1 MTDLALAR
9 WAQRPASP
17 SGLGLAAMM
26 RPARDRLGFSALV
39 VALGVTL
46 ALVTAPARA
55 EMRVASVV
63 APPAVAEGAS
73 VPFIV
78 SVDPPPDHR
87 TDVLVHLSQVGAGVS
102 GDDLGRRSLAVG
114 PAGYAHL
121 AVPTADDGAVGA
133 DGRLRAVLIGDGHT
147 HVVSRKAG
155 TATVQV
161 RDGGSGLGRGA
172 DAPVIS
178 LTAPLSVAEG
188 ADVVVV
194 LSASP
199 LPQDP
204 LTVELAV
211 RERGP
216 LAAEAASE
224 DVEETRRT
232 LTLGRDGFAQAVL
245 ATEDDDF
252 ADTDRLMVVEALP
265 SSTGAYSVSHS
276 AALARIIV
284 LDDDWTHA
292 SSPYPTLSIVAP
304 SIAYSDGGATFI
316 VTANPPPPLG
326 QSMTVPLR
334 FAHESMV
341 VEEGEGG
348 ENPLLFQ
355 QTGGAG
361 IVVPVP
367 LDPDT
372 PVIELHEDGVAYV
385 SFAGSLAAGARQGL
399 VSAAI
404 VSSADGAY
412 RVSEAHGLASVRVFP
427 ADGGPTRPLP
437 AVSIQAPES
446 SFEGES
452 ARFLLFADPAPLPSE
467 SLSVTVRLSQ
477 VGRASVTG
485 PDGCLDDGRSLCPVE
500 IGDDGWGMLEI
511 STVDDTEPSNGARLT
526 ATVVEPADAA
536 YRPAAAASQRSAT
549 VRIIEDDGE
558 PPPLPEVAVTAP
570 NEIGEGGEA
579 RFLLTANPPPDE
591 PLPVRLAITSSGDHV
606 ADEHIGLVGAGTG
619 REPLSIAATGSAA
632 GSAEWPVPT
641 RGDDGQRGANGWV
654 RAQLLRDDAD
664 PYRIAG
670 ADSAQVRIRDN
681 GASPATPRLSIAA
694 PRDLGEG
701 GSATF
706 LLSAVPPP
714 ASPLPVS
721 VVVRGSGGEYLA
733 DGYDDPELCSVDP
746 QQCSVERSVTIPV
759 TGAVTLRLA
768 TTDDEENLGGGV
780 LTAVIQASGAS
791 PPTYQI
797 ASGRASVRIQD
808 DDPAGL
814 PPAPLPPKFS
824 VRPAVSRALAGSHAH
839 FLLTADRPF
848 DTNDRNQLPRV
859 RMVIRAEAEQAIDPD
874 RQRLLPL
881 TSTGGCDLS
890 AGGAGRDYAG
900 LRDAGLAIPAG
911 AVYLCVPVEAGDGAV
926 TVTLGDTFDN
936 DNYGTVAPVSAR
948 IAVYGDE
955 PAAPAPLVSV
965 IGPAAVAAGAVAG
978 FVVSYT
984 DPPEDD
990 TLDIRVRLSGA
1001 VDGVERLR
1009 LPARGQVHFSVV
1021 VPASGGAEHLT
1032 ATLVEPLDVSADGY
1046 YRADPNRSSA
1056 RVAVVHGDAPL
1067 PAVSIAAPPTVA
1079 RGGTT
1084 AFLLSVAP
1092 APLQPIAATVASN
1105 AWRRIVPI
1113 DQRGVAL
1120 LAVRADGESPY
1131 EVDGVL
1137 AGCLDDDPAGLY
1149 RLAGAGEACAR
1160 IEIIE
1165 PNAQALGITKVSLTA
1180 PPAVGGG
1187 SQATLLLSA
1196 DPPPGPSGVHV
1207 PVSLT
1212 AVSGRSGG
1220 LLPGETGRR
1229 TQFIGPDGIA
1239 FLRVRTQNEAGRF
1252 TATIPAASGQDRY
1265 LRDEAGHLV
1274 EVAVRAVGEGAA
1286 WLPTVAIA
1294 PGPTAIEG
1302 DVVEFT
1308 VASAPPTPGLVV
1320 GYRQSGGVADGVSG
1334 QVVLNERGRAVVRA
1348 DTMDDGRSGPDQAV
1362 TITLLSGDE
1371 HRLEVGGAT
1380 ATVRV
1385 ADDDAPAGAP
1395 RLSLGSAAHAVE
1407 GAPARFVLTADPPP
1421 KAPAVVALE
1430 IGQYGG
1436 VVADS
1441 RLGAM
1446 RLTLPASGYV
1456 RFSVPTLGNA
1466 VAGSGG
1472 KVTAEIAAPV
1482 RGLRIDPARS
1492 QASVAVVDDDGLSRS
1507 LPAVSLLAPSAAL
1520 ARAKFDLDI
1529 VADRRSPNRRLRV
1542 RVCLEGAGSFDPRSA
1557 VSHRWVRLDG
1567 NGQATLPLWFGE
1579 PDGGRGLAQFA
1590 ADCPAANVD
1599 AGAVASGE
1607 RQVVVRIAPAEGYRA
1622 APSGSAA
1629 AVAVYKPAGLEDGG

>member
-1 MTDLALAR
+1 MTGLALAR

-26 RPARDRLGFSALV
+26 RPARDRFGFSALV
-39 VALGVTL
+39 AALGVAL

-87 TDVLVHLSQVGAGVS
+87 TDVLVHLSQVGAGAS

-121 AVPTADDGAVGA
+121 AVPTADDGTVGG

-147 HVVSRKAG
+147 HVVSRTAG

-199 LPQDP
+199 LPQEP

-232 LTLGRDGFAQAVL
+232 LTLGRDGFAQAAL
-245 ATEDDDF
+245 ATENDNF

-276 AALARIIV
+276 AALARIAV

-326 QSMTVPLR
+326 QPLEIPLR
-334 FAHESMV
+334 IAHESME
-341 VEEGEGG
+341 VEAGEDG
-348 ENPLLFQ
+348 ENPLPFQ

-361 IVVPVP
+361 IIVPVP
-367 LDPDT
+367 LDPGT

-385 SFAGSLAAGARQGL
+385 SFTGSLAAGATQGL

-404 VSSADGAY
+404 ASSADGAY

-446 SFEGES
+446 SFEGEP

-467 SLSVTVRLSQ
+467 PVSVTVRLSQ
-477 VGRASVTG
+477 VGRASVSG
-485 PDGCLDDGRSLCPVE
+485 PGGCLDDGRDLCSVV
-500 IGDDGWGMLEI
+500 IGESGWGMLEI
-511 STVDDTEPSNGARLT
+511 STVDDTEPSNDTRLT

-549 VRIIEDDGE
+549 VRIIEDDGQ

-579 RFLLTANPPPDE
+579 RFLLTANPPPEE

-619 REPLSIAATGSAA
+619 REPLSIASTGSAA
-632 GSAEWPVPT
+632 GLVEWRVPT
-641 RGDDGQRGANGWV
+641 RSDDGERGANGWV

-670 ADSAQVRIRDN
+670 VGSAQVRIRDN
-681 GASPATPRLSIAA
+681 GASPATPRLSVAA
-694 PRDLGEG
+694 PLAVGEG

-714 ASPLPVS
+714 ASPLPVT
-721 VVVRGSGGEYLA
+721 VVVRGSGGEYLTG
-733 DGYDDPELCSVDP
+733 GYDDPQQCSVDP
-746 QQCSVERSVTIPV
+746 QQCSVERSVDIPV

-797 ASGRASVRIQD
+797 ALGRASVRIQD

-814 PPAPLPPKFS
+814 PAAPVPPKFS
-824 VRPAVSRALAGSHAH
+824 VRPAVSRALAGTHAH

-848 DTNDRNQLPRV
+848 DTSDRDQLPRV
-859 RMVIRAEAEQAIDPD
+859 RMVIRAEGEQTIDLD

-881 TSTGGCDLS
+881 TDGTGGCDLL
-890 AGGAGRDYAG
+890 AGGTGPDYAG
-900 LRDAGLAIPAG
+900 LRDAGLAIPSG

-955 PAAPAPLVSV
+955 PAAPAPLVAV

-984 DPPEDD
+984 DPPDDD
-990 TLDIRVRLSGA
+990 TLDIRLRLSGA

-1032 ATLVEPLDVSADGY
+1032 ATLVEPLDATADGY
-1046 YRADPNRSSA
+1046 YRTDPNRGSA

-1084 AFLLSVAP
+1084 AFLLSAAP
-1092 APLQPIAATVASN
+1092 APRQPIAAAVASN

-1149 RLAGAGEACAR
+1149 RLAGTGAACAR
-1160 IEIIE
+1160 IKIIE
-1165 PNAQALGITKVSLTA
+1165 PNAQALGVTKVSLTA

-1196 DPPPGPSGVHV
+1196 DPPPGPSGLHV
-1207 PVSLT
+1207 PVNLT

-1220 LLPGETGRR
+1220 LLPGEAGSR

-1252 TATIPAASGQDRY
+1252 AASIPAASGQDRY

-1274 EVAVRAVGEGAA
+1274 EVAVRAVGDGVA

-1320 GYRQSGGVADGVSG
+1320 GYRQSGGVADGSSG

-1348 DTMDDGRSGPDQAV
+1348 DTMDDGQSGPDQAV
-1362 TITLLSGDE
+1362 TITLLSGDG

-1395 RLSLGSAAHAVE
+1395 RLSLGFAAHAVE

-1441 RLGAM
+1441 RLGVM

-1456 RFSVPTLGNA
+1456 RFSVPTLDNA

-1507 LPAVSLLAPSAAL
+1507 LPVVSLLAPSAAL

-1599 AGAVASGE
+1599 AGALASGE

-1622 APSGSAA
+1622 ADSGSAA
-1629 AVAVYKPAGLEDGG
+1629 AIALYKRAGLE